1 MQNFRIFGAET
12 AILSIFQLIF
22 RPSTYLKDLQ
32 TLRRR
37 SLFGVSYVCPKNYDF
52 SDRSVSIYT
61 YKTYKKACR
70 NTSLAPDQDFRRL
83 FFERKVRSNKIISNL
98 AILSSFLFVFFDILI
113 LLLIPFS
120 ILECIKSKP
129 AHFPVGF
136 FVRENLTS
144 RTSTISLSSAQS
156 VTDYLSELLE

>member
-1 MQNFRIFGAET
+1 MQKSLHFGAER
-12 AILSIFQLIF
+12 AILRRFQALLRTIY
-22 RPSTYLKDLQ
+22 RLKSLGA
-32 TLRRR
+32 LRR
-37 SLFGVSYVCPKNYDF
+37 SLLLGERYVCPKNYDF
-52 SDRSVSIYT
+52 SDRSVSIY
-61 YKTYKKACR
+61 TYKKACR

-136 FVRENLTS
+136 FCS
-144 RTSTISLSSAQS
+144 RKPHFQNFHHLFVFCSISN
-156 VTDYLSELLE
+156 

>member
-22 RPSTYLKDLQ
+22 RPSTHLKDLQ
-32 TLRRR
+32 ALRR
-37 SLFGVSYVCPKNYDF
+37 SLLLGVSYDFPKNYDF
-52 SDRSVSIYT
+52 SDRSVSIY
-61 YKTYKKACR
+61 TYKKACR

-136 FVRENLTS
+136 FCS
-144 RTSTISLSSAQS
+144 RKPHFQNFHHLFVFCSISN
-156 VTDYLSELLE
+156 